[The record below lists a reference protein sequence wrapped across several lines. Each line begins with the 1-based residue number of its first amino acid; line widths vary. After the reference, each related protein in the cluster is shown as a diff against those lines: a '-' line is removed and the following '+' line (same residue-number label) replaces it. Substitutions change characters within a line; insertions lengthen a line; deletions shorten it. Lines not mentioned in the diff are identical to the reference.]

1 MKTSTITAAQG
12 NGTWEGPH
20 GLLYS
25 YEVRLA
31 NGDHILLNAKS
42 ENAFSIGQELNYELT
57 GKTDR
62 NQTPYAKKINPNF
75 TQNRPVG
82 SFTPPPPA
90 GNDDRSKAIE
100 VQMAFKAA
108 MDYVCMQ
115 KEPIVNITEYAKFIY
130 DRVQDGKRDF

>member
-1 MKTSTITAAQG
+1 MKTSTISAVQG

-20 GLLYS
+20 GVLYS
-25 YEVRLA
+25 YEVRLN
-31 NGDHILLNAKS
+31 NGDHILLNAKT
-42 ENAFSIGQELNYELT
+42 ENAFSVGQELSYELT

-62 NQTPYAKKINPNF
+62 NQTPYAKKVNPQF
-75 TQNRPVG
+75 AQQRPVG
-82 SFTPPPPA
+82 GYTPPA
-90 GNDDRSKAIE
+90 GGDDRNKAIE

-115 KEPIVNITEYAKFIY
+115 KEPIVNIVDYARFIY

>member
-1 MKTSTITAAQG
+1 MKTSTITAVKG

-25 YEVRLA
+25 YEVSLA
-31 NGDHILLNAKS
+31 NGDNILLNAKS
-42 ENAFSIGQELNYELT
+42 NNAFMTGDELSYELT

-62 NQTPYAKKINPNF
+62 NQTPYAKKVNPNF
-75 TQNRPVG
+75 TQQRPVG
-82 SFTPPPPA
+82 GYTPPPA
-90 GNDDRSKAIE
+90 NDDRNKAIE

-108 MDYVCMQ
+108 MEYVCS
-115 KEPIVNITEYAKFIY
+115 KNENIGNVVDYAKFIY

>member
-1 MKTSTITAAQG
+1 MKTSTITAVQG

-25 YEVRLA
+25 YEVRLN

-42 ENAFSIGQELNYELT
+42 ENAFNVGQELSYELT

-62 NQTPYAKKINPNF
+62 NQTPYAKKVNPNF
-75 TQNRPVG
+75 TQQRPVG
-82 SFTPPPPA
+82 SYTPPA
-90 GNDDRSKAIE
+90 GGDDRSKAIE

-108 MDYVCMQ
+108 MDYVCA
-115 KEPIVNITEYAKFIY
+115 KNENIGNVVDYAKFIY